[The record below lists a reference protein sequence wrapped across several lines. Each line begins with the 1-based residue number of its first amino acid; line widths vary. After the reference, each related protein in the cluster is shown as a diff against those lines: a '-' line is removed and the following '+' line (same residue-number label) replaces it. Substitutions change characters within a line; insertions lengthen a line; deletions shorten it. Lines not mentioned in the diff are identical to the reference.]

1 MENQP
6 MNRSR
11 LFSLIALPLVLAWIA
26 PAVAG
31 AADLAAGKEKFTIF
45 CVTCHGETGKGDG
58 PGGAG
63 LQPPPRDFSKGDFKF
78 DADGN
83 GKTGEDADLHAV
95 ISKGAAEF
103 GGTPLMTPWGGTLSD
118 EDIDNVIAVIRSL
131 KE

>member
-1 MENQP
+1 MT
-6 MNRSR
+6 RSH
-11 LFSLIALPLVLAWIA
+11 LVSLTALLAVLAWFA
-26 PAVAG
+26 PAVASAG
-31 AADLAAGKEKFTIF
+31 DVAAGKEKYTMF

-63 LQPPPRDFSKGDFKF
+63 LQPPPRDFSAGDFKF

-83 GKTGEDADLHAV
+83 GKAGEDADLHLV

-103 GGTPLMTPWGGTLSD
+103 GGSPLMTPWGGTLSE
-118 EDIDNVIAVIRSL
+118 EDIENVIAVIRSL

>member
-1 MENQP
+1 

-31 AADLAAGKEKFTIF
+31 AADLAAGKEKYSMF
-45 CVTCHGETGKGDG
+45 CVTCHGEKGKGDG

-78 DADGN
+78 DTDGN
-83 GKTGEDADLHAV
+83 GKTGEDADLRAV